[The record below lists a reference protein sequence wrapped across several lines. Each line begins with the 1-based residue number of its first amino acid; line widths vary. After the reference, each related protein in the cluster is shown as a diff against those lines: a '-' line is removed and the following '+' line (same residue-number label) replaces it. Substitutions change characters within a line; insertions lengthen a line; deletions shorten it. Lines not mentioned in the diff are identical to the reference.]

1 MGRKYRVV
9 PCQLLPRTAVTR
21 VATWLRGVGV
31 LETASYGVR
40 VTVLVVLVARTV
52 ACLDALNLSYVRQ
65 LKTEADDPN
74 AFVREC
80 DSCASVVVYVQPLLC
95 FKDHAGFK
103 WVVFRNILYSTLHK
117 WERDRGSLN
126 LF

>member
-21 VATWLRGVGV
+21 GWPPGYGELAS

-95 FKDHAGFK
+95 L
-103 WVVFRNILYSTLHK
+103 RITLA
-117 WERDRGSLN
+117 
-126 LF
+126 